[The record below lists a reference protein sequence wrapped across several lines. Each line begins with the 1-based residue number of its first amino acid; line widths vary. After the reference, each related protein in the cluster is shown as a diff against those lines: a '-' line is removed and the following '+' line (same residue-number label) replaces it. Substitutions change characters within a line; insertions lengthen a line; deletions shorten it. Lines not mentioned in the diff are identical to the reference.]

1 MRAARL
7 LMIGASIAAL
17 GGCTPDFGTANDAPV
32 ILRVDSITGSSGG
45 GGTTGGSGIGQV
57 LLSDVRT
64 DTGSV
69 FNDNA
74 TLTVENIPKNQNGP
88 TLGPFND
95 VVIEQYRVRYV
106 RTDGLNR
113 EGVEVPYSFSGTVNI
128 LVAAGG
134 QTTVPILIVRH
145 AAKLEPPLT
154 NLTGRP
160 FGGFDLLTTFA
171 EITLFGHTTSG
182 KAVEATGRIEVHFA
196 DFAG

>member
-1 MRAARL
+1 
-7 LMIGASIAAL
+7 MIGASIAAL
-17 GGCTPDFGTANDAPV
+17 GGCSPDFVTTNDAPV
-32 ILRVDSITGSSGG
+32 LLRVDSIVGSTGG
-45 GGTTGGSGIGQV
+45 GGTTGGSGIGSV

-64 DTGSV
+64 NDGGV

-74 TLTVENIPKNQNGP
+74 TLTVENISKNQNGP

-95 VVIEQYRVRYV
+95 VVIDQYRVRYL

-113 EGVEVPYSFSGTVNI
+113 EGIDVPYSFNGTVNI
-128 LVAAGG
+128 LVPANGLS
-134 QTTVPILIVRH
+134 TVPILIVRH
-145 AAKLEPPLT
+145 VAKLEPPLA
-154 NLTGRP
+154 NLTS
-160 FGGFDLLTTFA
+160 FGGFQIITTFA

>member
-1 MRAARL
+1 MRAASL
-7 LMIGASIAAL
+7 LMVGASIAAL
-17 GGCTPDFGTANDAPV
+17 TGCTPGFGTANDAPV
-32 ILRVDSITGSSGG
+32 LLRVNSIAGSTGGT
-45 GGTTGGSGIGQV
+45 GGTTGGSGISQV

-74 TLTVENIPKNQNGP
+74 TLTVESVIKNQNGP

-95 VVIEQYRVRYV
+95 IVIEQYRVRYV
-106 RTDGLNR
+106 RTDGLSR
-113 EGVEVPYSFSGTVNI
+113 EGVDIPYSFNGSVNV
-128 LVAAGG
+128 LVPAGAV
-134 QTTVPILIVRH
+134 TTIPILIVRH
-145 AAKLEPPLT
+145 AAKLEPPLA
-154 NLTGRP
+154 NLTRA
-160 FGGFDLLTTFA
+160 GGFDLITTFA